1 MDEFPSDVLPT
12 EAIYSTKE
20 ALREAIILG
29 HAIEAMPLLSA
40 VQSSSAQACRL
51 YDLALPMLVIEGAS
65 HHLHIECGKCHPVAA
80 VATFRSMSRSF
91 LMGMAVLFATDLIR
105 PLLFIIMLP
114 AFARQLIRLI
124 DSFDLKTKL
133 QS

>member
-1 MDEFPSDVLPT
+1 MDEFPSDALPP

-20 ALREAIILG
+20 PLREAINSWSRDRG
-29 HAIEAMPLLSA
+29 
-40 VQSSSAQACRL
+40 
-51 YDLALPMLVIEGAS
+51 YALTVG
-65 HHLHIECGKCHPVAA
+65 
-80 VATFRSMSRSF
+80 RSKLERTGLSF
-91 LMGMAVLFATDLIR
+91 LMGMAGLFATDLIR